1 MHVQVEKKLDVNE
14 FRIEKIGIEKLHVSG
29 GDIRKFDAE
38 ADDILVSVKKEGV
51 REPIHVY
58 PAEGQFAIID
68 GQRRLQAARRAG
80 LREVPCVVHREI
92 HTEEQAFEFSFR
104 HSIMAKNVHPLDKA
118 RAVRRM
124 IQREGS
130 LATVCAKYGIPK
142 STLSQWDS
150 LNRLDPRVQDLIRS
164 PGELSRG
171 KPGLHFKWARELA
184 RLPTGIQ
191 LEKAQRI
198 IPLKDDRII
207 KQVLGEEEQSLGKI
221 RLKVEPP
228 VLYIDIDPWVA
239 KAYGYFKAQGYKGD
253 FGEFLWE
260 CVQDFFEKRGFK
272 VGVFSPDS

>member
-1 MHVQVEKKLDVNE
+1 MRVQVEKKLDVNE

-29 GDIRKFDAE
+29 GDIRKFDVE
-38 ADDILVSVKKEGV
+38 ADDILASVKKEGV

-58 PAEGQFAIID
+58 PAEGRFAIID
-68 GQRRLQAARRAG
+68 GQRRFQAARRAG

-92 HTEEQAFEFSFR
+92 HNEEQAFEFSFR
-104 HSIMAKNVHPLDKA
+104 HSILAKNVHPLDKA

-142 STLSQWDS
+142 STLSQWNS
-150 LNRLDPRVQDLIRS
+150 LNRLDPQVQDLIRS
-164 PGELSRG
+164 PGELRRG
-171 KPGLHFKWARELA
+171 KLGLHFKWARELA
-184 RLPTGIQ
+184 RLPTGTQ

-207 KQVLGEEEQSLGKI
+207 KQVLSEEEQTIGKI
-221 RLKVEPP
+221 RLKIEPP
-228 VLYIDIDPWVA
+228 VPYIDIDPCVV

-260 CVQDFFEKRGFK
+260 CVEHFFESRGLNL
-272 VGVFSPDS
+272 GVFRSGS

>member
-1 MHVQVEKKLDVNE
+1 MANKLQGND
-14 FRIEKIGIEKLHVSG
+14 FRIEKIRIEKLRISG
-29 GDIRKFDAE
+29 GDIRKFDVE

-68 GQRRLQAARRAG
+68 GQRRFQAARRAG

-104 HSIMAKNVHPLDKA
+104 HSILARNVHPLDKA

-124 IQREGS
+124 IQKEGG

-150 LNRLDPRVQDLIRS
+150 LNRLDPGVQDLIRS

-171 KPGLHFKWARELA
+171 MPGLHFKWARELA

-207 KQVLGEEEQSLGKI
+207 KLVLSEGKQSPGKI
-221 RLKVEPP
+221 RLKVEPQVP
-228 VLYIDIDPWVA
+228 YIDIDSSVVE
-239 KAYGYFKAQGYKGD
+239 AYGHFKAKGYKGD
-253 FGEFLWE
+253 IGEFLWE
-260 CVQDFFEKRGFK
+260 CVQHFFEGRRLK